1 MVIGDGPNLYAYTI
15 YHLYSFL
22 VYHSDFLFYI
32 FFKAGE
38 AFYATAGT
46 IVHGVHKDS
55 KEAIAVKIL

>member
-22 VYHSDFLFYI
+22 VYIIQNFYFII
-32 FFKAGE
+32 FQAGE

-55 KEAIAVKIL
+55 KDAISVKIL